1 MGPPSARPKITWAHL
16 PTSITPTGARRSA
29 AASAESTKQRTEK
42 FRRSLPACSSLKTV
56 LAVHDSRTVGDAGE
70 LSREL
75 FVVPDCSAVICHF
88 GGEIALP
95 AV

>member
-1 MGPPSARPKITWAHL
+1 M
-16 PTSITPTGARRSA
+16 
-29 AASAESTKQRTEK
+29 
-42 FRRSLPACSSLKTV
+42 

-75 FVVPDCSAVICHF
+75 FVVPDCSAAICHF

-95 AV
+95 VA